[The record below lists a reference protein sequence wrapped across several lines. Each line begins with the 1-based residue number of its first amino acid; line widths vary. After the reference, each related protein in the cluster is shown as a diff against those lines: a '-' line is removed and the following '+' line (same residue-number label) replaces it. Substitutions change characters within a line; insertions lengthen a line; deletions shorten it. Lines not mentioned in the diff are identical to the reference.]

1 MPDGREV
8 HLFTLTNAQG
18 CIAKI
23 TNYGGIVTELHV
35 PDASEELADVVWGFD
50 SLEPY
55 LGHHPKFGAI
65 VGRFGNR
72 IANGK
77 FQLDGK
83 SYELAI
89 NNGPNHLH
97 GGLEGFDKKLWA
109 AEAFKDESGETLEL
123 TYTSLDGEESYPG
136 NLTMKITYVLTSSN
150 GLLIDYEATTDAPTV
165 LNLTNHSY
173 FNLSGKGDILDHQ
186 LKLYADYF
194 TPVDE
199 SVIPTGEIRSVLN
212 SPMDF
217 TKSTPI
223 GARINDPDEQLK
235 IGAGYDHNWVLNHTV
250 GELDLAAEV
259 FDPKSGRLMEV
270 YTTEPG
276 IQFYTANHLDGR
288 IGKYGVVY
296 APRTALCLEVQHYP
310 DSPNQPQFPTTVLRP
325 EEVYKQTTIYRFLTT

>member
-1 MPDGREV
+1 MNDGREV
-8 HLFTLTNAQG
+8 HLFTLKNSQG
-18 CIAKI
+18 CVAKI
-23 TNYGGIVTELHV
+23 TNFGGIITELHV
-35 PDASEELADVVWGFD
+35 PDAKGELTDVVWGFD

-72 IANGK
+72 IAQGK
-77 FQLDGK
+77 FQLDGQ

-97 GGLEGFDKKLWA
+97 GGLEGFDRKLWDA
-109 AEAFKDESGETLEL
+109 RIYKDESGEALEL
-123 TYTSLDGEESYPG
+123 TYTSPDGEENYPG
-136 NLTMKITYVLTSSN
+136 NLSITITYVLTSAN

-173 FNLSGKGDILDHQ
+173 FNLSGNGDILDHE
-186 LKLYADYF
+186 LRIYADHF
-194 TPVDE
+194 TPVDA
-199 SVIPTGEIRSVLN
+199 SVIPTGEIRSVFN

-217 TKSTPI
+217 TKRTSI
-223 GARINDPDEQLK
+223 GERINAADEQIE
-235 IGAGYDHNWVLNHTV
+235 IGSGYDHNWVLNHTK

-259 FDPKSGRLMEV
+259 FDPKSGRIMEV

-276 IQFYTANHLDGR
+276 VQFYSANHLDGR
-288 IGKYGVVY
+288 TGKYGVIY

-310 DSPNQPQFPTTVLRP
+310 DSPNQPEFPTTVLRP
-325 EEVYKQTTIYRFLTT
+325 GETYSQTTIYKFLTT